1 MEYVNFFV
9 DQKFSFLSN
18 QDNFLKKLKNK
29 YINFCLIQK
38 KKKKNIFKRIFSKTI
53 VYPQHNE
60 NFFYFLFFLNKVLPL
75 RWKKRVKI
83 FFYMSR
89 KEKKKKIFDISNK
102 LDNLPEKADNKTYI
116 QDKKNASSLLF
127 RLNAQKKKKKYI
139 LLIARSI
146 KYSKKIHENL
156 NRKSVSFLKNALDLK
171 YIDKINLKNVEVIQY
186 KKKIL
191 SPRKMLSFNPK
202 AKTDISLDFFQPE
215 STYLNLKTTKNQEVL
230 SYESEEKSP
239 YKFNSF
245 LDKQIQKTYENLN
258 KEKIWKFFN
267 IFLGKSEKIFSHSF
281 FPEKLL
287 RNLNQNPIK
296 L

>member
-9 DQKFSFLSN
+9 NQKFSFLSN

-60 NFFYFLFFLNKVLPL
+60 NFLYFLFFLNKVLPL
-75 RWKKRVKI
+75 RWKKKVKI
-83 FFYMSR
+83 FFYMSI

-102 LDNLPEKADNKTYI
+102 LDNLPEKANNKTYI

-171 YIDKINLKNVEVIQY
+171 YINKINLKNAEVIQH

-191 SPRKMLSFNPK
+191 SPHKMLSFNSK

-215 STYLNLKTTKNQEVL
+215 STYLNLKTIKNQKVL
-230 SYESEEKSP
+230 NYESEEKKP

-258 KEKIWKFFN
+258 KEKIWKVFD
-267 IFLGKSEKIFSHSF
+267 IFLGKPEKIFSHSF
-281 FPEKLL
+281 FPEKVLH
-287 RNLNQNPIK
+287 NLTQNPIK